1 MRLLLCL
8 VGLLLSCAGFTQ
20 QREKSLSL
28 ALTNNQS
35 AYPFS
40 KLGALVT
47 GTYHPGFEAGYSFNW
62 KTAPKHDWY
71 QSFKAGYFYHRFV
84 QHAIPLYTQ
93 AGYRY
98 KLGKKFSV
106 HTALGAGYLHS
117 IAATAVM
124 KADEDGNYRSARGIG
139 RPQALVNITLGGA
152 HHFTWNK
159 KPLSVF
165 VQYQQQVQ
173 TPFNASYV
181 PLLPYNAF
189 GIGLSSPL
197 KKQPL

>member
-1 MRLLLCL
+1 MKLLLPV
-8 VGLLLSCAGFTQ
+8 VGLLLCFSGIAQ
-20 QREKSLSL
+20 PKDKSLSL
-28 ALTNNQS
+28 ALTNNQT

-40 KLGALVT
+40 KFGDLVA

-62 KTAPKHDWY
+62 KTRPRHDWV

-98 KLGKKFSV
+98 KFPKRIAAQA
-106 HTALGAGYLHS
+106 ALGAGYLHS
-117 IAATAVM
+117 IPATAVM
-124 KADEDGNYRSARGIG
+124 EMNEKGEYESSKGIG
-139 RPQALVNITLGGA
+139 RAQALVNIT
-152 HHFTWNK
+152 FTGSYGFAWNK
-159 KPLSVF
+159 KPLTLF

-173 TPFNASYV
+173 APFNASYV

-189 GIGLSSPL
+189 GLGLSTPF
-197 KKQPL
+197 KK